1 MRRVRLFPHREKISQ
16 TRERIGAGEILRA
29 EFGGSQREAFEDCY
43 SDRNLEGDKTLPV
56 GAVLFVFRQH
66 YPSKGRTGI
75 KMQS

>member
-16 TRERIGAGEILRA
+16 TGERVGAGEILRA
-29 EFGGSQREAFEDCY
+29 EFGGSQREAFAYCS

-56 GAVLFVFRQH
+56 GEVLFVFRQQ

-75 KMQS
+75 KTQT